1 MKRSIPSA
9 AFVASAIAL
18 TLSCFPS
25 TALVAA
31 DAFTAAVKDALAQA
45 SPTQSAIPGAVKP
58 WRFVTKEL
66 QHLAHGDLAQA
77 AFPAINVEGTDP
89 LPVIAQYGA
98 DLKKI
103 GVELL
108 LVPVPPKAAI
118 YPDKLSAQLAS
129 DAAPA
134 MKDFLAKITASGVQV
149 LDLEPLFRQHRS
161 AQPEQALYCA
171 TDSHWSPLGAEL
183 AATAV
188 AKQLASL
195 PALSQRPTTS
205 FTLSATETLEFH
217 GDLLSTEE
225 KGSLPPEQL
234 PLRKVS
240 PATAGPS
247 PILVIGDSHCQV
259 FRTGGNMLAS
269 DAGFIDHL
277 ASALST
283 PIEEISSQAS
293 GADQPRAD
301 IARRTAKDRQFWSS
315 RKVVVWLFT
324 AREFTQ
330 GKWRP
335 IPVQVGKK

>member
-1 MKRSIPSA
+1 MKHSFPSVTVFA
-9 AFVASAIAL
+9 TALSLAL
-18 TLSCFPS
+18 TGLPS
-25 TALVAA
+25 TVLVAA
-31 DAFTAAVKDALAQA
+31 DAFSTAVKDALATA
-45 SPTQSAIPGAVKP
+45 SPTQSAITGEVKP

-77 AFPAINVEGTDP
+77 VFPAINIEGTDP

-98 DLKKI
+98 DLKKL

-118 YPDKLSAQLAS
+118 YPDKLSTQLAA

-134 MKDFLAKITASGVQV
+134 MKDFLAKISASGVQV

-161 AQPEQALYCA
+161 TQPEQALYCA

-183 AATAV
+183 AAAAV

-195 PALSQRPTTS
+195 PSLSQRPSTT
-205 FTLSATETLEFH
+205 FTMSASETLEFH

-225 KGSLPPEQL
+225 KASLPPEQL

-240 PATAGPS
+240 PATAGSS

-277 ASALST
+277 ANALGT
-283 PIEEISSQAS
+283 PIEEVSSQAS